1 MAEKFILYRS
11 FYQILLFIQNRYWDQ
26 IDMILLQVKH
36 LTLTFLLSRRSNF
49 LDPQPGQIG
58 HALNPFN

>member
-1 MAEKFILYRS
+1 
-11 FYQILLFIQNRYWDQ
+11 
-26 IDMILLQVKH
+26 MILLQVKH
-36 LTLTFLLSRRSNF
+36 LTLTLLSSRRSNL